1 MKHPAFYPQDIKNVL
16 QFYAKTE
23 TAPPFVEFKE
33 RENFD
38 LTKIA
43 REIEAKDFR
52 ESEKNEFIDELW
64 KNDAHKWQAF
74 FGYDQRYFENEIALA
89 LRKLFKPH
97 LFAQQSIIPTDQKE
111 LRELEKLSMSE
122 LREQFPEYH
131 KKLSDEV
138 FAKFTD
144 KDGFYFSAKSDYRSK
159 SKLNFQIDHIESM
172 KNGGLTILKNL
183 QLLTKSENLKK
194 GSK

>member
-1 MKHPAFYPQDIKNVL
+1 
-16 QFYAKTE
+16 
-23 TAPPFVEFKE
+23 
-33 RENFD
+33 
-38 LTKIA
+38 
-43 REIEAKDFR
+43 
-52 ESEKNEFIDELW
+52 
-64 KNDAHKWQAF
+64 
-74 FGYDQRYFENEIALA
+74 
-89 LRKLFKPH
+89 
-97 LFAQQSIIPTDQKE
+97 
-111 LRELEKLSMSE
+111 MSE
-122 LREQFPEYH
+122 LSDQFPEYH